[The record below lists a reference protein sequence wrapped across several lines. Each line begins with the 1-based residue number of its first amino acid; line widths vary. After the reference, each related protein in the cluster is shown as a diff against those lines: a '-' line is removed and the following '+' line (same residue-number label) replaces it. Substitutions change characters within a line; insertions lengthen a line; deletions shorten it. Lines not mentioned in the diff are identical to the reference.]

1 MEKLELQ
8 AEQEYTLILTGEEI
22 VAYIN
27 WLSDKPFKEVGV
39 TIPKVVEQLQQQIK
53 KQDNG

>member
-39 TIPKVVEQLQQQIK
+39 LIPKVVEQLQQQINK
-53 KQDNG
+53 EKNG

>member
-22 VAYIN
+22 AAYVAYQTSHI
-27 WLSDKPFKEVGV
+27 KRIEV
-39 TIPKVVEQLQQQIK
+39 TMQKITEQLQQQLK